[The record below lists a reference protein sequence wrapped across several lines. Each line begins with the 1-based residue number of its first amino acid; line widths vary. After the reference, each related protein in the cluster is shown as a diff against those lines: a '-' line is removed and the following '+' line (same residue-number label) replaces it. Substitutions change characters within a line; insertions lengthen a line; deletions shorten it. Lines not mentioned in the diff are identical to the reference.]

1 MSEIINDQQP
11 KSPEVSV
18 KSKLDFFLWYRK
30 KVQINQ
36 KEVVPPFNQ
45 RDVWWCSLGLNV
57 GYEADGKNDQL
68 ERPVLVL
75 RKFGPDSFIGLPITS
90 TVKDSM
96 FYFPYFVHGVKGSV
110 MLSQPRL
117 LSAKRLNRK
126 MSRVGRGLFKKI
138 GDKYLSL
145 YSPDGGNPA

>member
-1 MSEIINDQQP
+1 MNEIINDQQP

-36 KEVVPPFNQ
+36 KEVV
-45 RDVWWCSLGLNV
+45 
-57 GYEADGKNDQL
+57 
-68 ERPVLVL
+68 
-75 RKFGPDSFIGLPITS
+75 
-90 TVKDSM
+90 
-96 FYFPYFVHGVKGSV
+96 
-110 MLSQPRL
+110 QPRL

-126 MSRVGRGLFKKI
+126 MSRIGCGLFKKI